1 MMKPPGFDEATAI
14 KGGGFPQLPP
24 GGYICRIVDAKE
36 QQSRSKRN
44 MMVLALD
51 IAEGEYKDFYGKQ
64 FQRRRAE
71 NAEAKWPCL
80 YYQMMEG
87 DDYTMGRLKGMLIA
101 LEESN
106 ANFKVASWDW
116 DEKKLKNLQCCG
128 VFREEEYLNPRDE
141 IRTSVK
147 CMTILPTADL
157 PDVKVPEKKTLP
169 LKQNGGSWGNS
180 GGWGNIPD
188 EEIPF

>member
-24 GGYICRIVDAKE
+24 GGYICRIVEAKE
-36 QQSRSKRN
+36 QQSKSKRN
-44 MMVLALD
+44 MMVIALD

-116 DEKKLKNLQCCG
+116 DEKKLKKLLCCG
-128 VFREEEYLNPRDE
+128 VFREEEYLNHE
-141 IRTSVK
+141 GKVRTSVK
-147 CMTILPTADL
+147 CISILPKADL
-157 PDVKVPEKKTLP
+157 PTVKVPEKKTLEP
-169 LKQNGGSWGNS
+169 SQQNN
-180 GGWGNIPD
+180 GGWGDIPD
-188 EEIPF
+188 EDIPF

>member
-1 MMKPPGFDEATAI
+1 MMKPDGFDSATAI

-36 QQSRSKRN
+36 QQSKSKRN

-51 IAEGEYKDFYGKQ
+51 IAEGECKDFYLKQ
-64 FQRRRAE
+64 FQRRHEE
-71 NAEAKWPCL
+71 NPDAKWPCL
-80 YYQMMEG
+80 YYQLTDG
-87 DDYTMGRLKGMLIA
+87 DSVGRLKGLLMA

-106 ANFKVASWDW
+106 EGFSLASWDW

-128 VFREEEYLNPRDE
+128 VFREEEYLNPQDE

-157 PDVKVPEKKTLP
+157 PDVKVPAKKTLP
-169 LKQNGGSWGNS
+169 LKQNGGSWGGN

-188 EEIPF
+188 EDIPF

>member
-1 MMKPPGFDEATAI
+1 
-14 KGGGFPQLPP
+14 
-24 GGYICRIVDAKE
+24 
-36 QQSRSKRN
+36 
-44 MMVLALD
+44 
-51 IAEGEYKDFYGKQ
+51 
-64 FQRRRAE
+64 
-71 NAEAKWPCL
+71 
-80 YYQMMEG
+80 MMEG

-106 ANFKVASWDW
+106 ANFKVDSWDW

-128 VFREEEYLNPRDE
+128 VFREEEYLNQQEE

-169 LKQNGGSWGNS
+169 RQQNGGSWGNS

-188 EEIPF
+188 EDIPF